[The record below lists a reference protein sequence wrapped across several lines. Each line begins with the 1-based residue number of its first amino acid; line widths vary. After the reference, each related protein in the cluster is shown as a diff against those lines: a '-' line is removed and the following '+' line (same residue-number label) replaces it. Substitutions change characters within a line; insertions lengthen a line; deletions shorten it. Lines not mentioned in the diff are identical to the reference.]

1 MSNLGLLCTVLGR
14 QEKLKHQGKGMD
26 TWSEEM
32 EEKEKGRRWGRGEGA
47 EGGGEKTQRPDRII
61 QTGINYQVVPGG
73 AGRNKTKQIFLSVT

>member
-1 MSNLGLLCTVLGR
+1 
-14 QEKLKHQGKGMD
+14 
-26 TWSEEM
+26 M